1 MTDYTSTVED
11 NEYYDEELPE
21 NWLEILAEV
30 RKEIAQEL
38 RNRIAEND

>member
-21 NWLEILAEV
+21 NWLEIFREI
-30 RKEIAQEL
+30 RKQVADEL
-38 RNRIAEND
+38 R

>member
-1 MTDYTSTVED
+1 MSTD
-11 NEYYDEELPE
+11 NEEFEYEELPE